1 MTNPFE
7 RLAAEQIANPVKSRM
22 KAAETRRARSVEA
35 EKKLAEDDKLLSLYR
50 AARRKQFEALL
61 AGPHGREIRGLIS
74 FMRTMT
80 LSSAPAL
87 IAFMRKAAWVQAL
100 SEDERF
106 VLLGLVSHGIARTRE
121 KAGLP
126 PFDDGLPG
134 EPLKAFHQIKEIV
147 GVR

>member
-1 MTNPFE
+1 MSNPFSD
-7 RLAAEQIANPVKSRM
+7 LAQAQIANPVKSRM
-22 KAAETRRARSVEA
+22 KAAETRRTRSQAA
-35 EKKLAEDDKLLSLYR
+35 EKQLAEDDKLLSLYR
-50 AARRKQFEALL
+50 AARRKQLEVLL
-61 AGPHGREIRGLIS
+61 AGPHGREVKGLVS

-87 IAFMRKAAWVQAL
+87 IAFMRKAVWVQEL

-121 KAGLP
+121 KAGLEPFHDGAWGDP
-126 PFDDGLPG
+126 PR
-134 EPLKAFHQIKEIV
+134 AFEQIKTIV